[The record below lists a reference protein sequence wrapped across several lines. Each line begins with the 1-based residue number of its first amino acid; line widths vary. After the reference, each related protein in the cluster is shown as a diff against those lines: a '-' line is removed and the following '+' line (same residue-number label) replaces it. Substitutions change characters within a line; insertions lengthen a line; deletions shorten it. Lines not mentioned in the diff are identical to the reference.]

1 MMDEF
6 LTESDYRIAAENGLD
21 RSLVY
26 RRVNDIGWSVERAI
40 TESIHEENRATG
52 AWTRWK
58 DVAVVNYQTF
68 RTRLSRGKSE
78 EAAALTPA
86 KKPRGRT
93 AQSVNTAYLVAQSQL
108 QEGMTYDA

>member
-1 MMDEF
+1 MNEF

-26 RRVNDIGWSVERAI
+26 RRVNDIGWSIERAI
-40 TESIHEENRATG
+40 MEPVHQEHRATG
-52 AWTRWK
+52 AWERWK

-78 EAAALTPA
+78 EMAALTPA

-93 AQSVNTAYLVAQSQL
+93 AHPVDMSYLTAQSQL
-108 QEGMTYDA
+108 EEGMTYNA